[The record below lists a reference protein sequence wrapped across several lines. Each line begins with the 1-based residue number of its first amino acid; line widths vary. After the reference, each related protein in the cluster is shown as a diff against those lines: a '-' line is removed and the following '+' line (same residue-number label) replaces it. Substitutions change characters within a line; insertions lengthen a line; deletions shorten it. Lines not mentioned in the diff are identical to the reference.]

1 MNGADW
7 TKTVLQTEWSR
18 RRARAHDLDE
28 GQAVMKIVDQSC
40 RTLPKNLICPLPVQD
55 PKGSIDLLSRS
66 PVHADAR
73 DGLGYSDSATARRG
87 KTLA

>member
-1 MNGADW
+1 M
-7 TKTVLQTEWSR
+7 QTECSR
-18 RRARAHDLDE
+18 QCHRQCAASLDLDE
-28 GQAVMKIVDQSC
+28 GRAVMKIVEQSH
-40 RTLPKNLICPLPVQD
+40 RALPKNLIRSLPVQD